1 MQFRGRILEPGG
13 QLVEVRI
20 DALDRDA
27 AMAQLAQRGGTVLR
41 LRAGSWNPSL
51 ALVRARRLDVGL
63 FTEELITLLDA
74 GLTLGEALETLT
86 HNQPGVDTRQLI
98 ARIHDLL
105 RQGQPFSAALA
116 AQGRTFPT
124 LYCAT
129 VRSAEKTGHL
139 SEALT
144 RYLAYQRQM
153 ESLRKQVISAAIYP
167 LLLIGVGTL
176 VIGFLLTY
184 VVPRFGTVYHNAG
197 RKPPWSTRLLLD
209 IGQGLTQHGT
219 ALATGLMVAAVGLT
233 LALRL
238 PSVRALLA
246 RLVWRVPGVA
256 EPLRVFHLARFYRSL
271 SMLLEGGIPVVQA
284 VEMASPLLGGPLLS
298 GVARTR
304 AALQQGQSVSQ
315 AFSGGGLTTPVAERL
330 LRVGERSGSMGAM
343 MQSIARFLDEATAR
357 RVGWITQLFEPLLM
371 VVIGLTVGMI
381 VVLLYMPIF
390 DLTGVFQ

>member
-1 MQFRGRILEPGG
+1 MQFRGRVLKPGG
-13 QLVEVRI
+13 QLVDVQV
-20 DALDRDA
+20 DALDLVA
-27 AMAQLAQRGGTVLR
+27 AHAQLAQEGATVLR
-41 LRAGSWNPSL
+41 LRARSWNP
-51 ALVRARRLDVGL
+51 ALSSGTARRLDVGL

-86 HNQPGVDTRQLI
+86 HNQPGAEVGQ
-98 ARIHDLL
+98 RIQHIHELL
-105 RQGQPFSAALA
+105 QQGQPFSAALG
-116 AQGRTFPT
+116 AQGKVFPA

-129 VRSAEKTGHL
+129 VRSAERTGHL

-153 ESLRKQVISAAIYP
+153 ESLRKQVVSAAIYP

-184 VVPRFGTVYHNAG
+184 VVPHFATVYRNAG
-197 RKPPWSTRLLLD
+197 RNPPWSTRLLLE
-209 IGQGLTQHGT
+209 IGEGLTRHGA
-219 ALATGLMVAAVGLT
+219 ALAGG
-233 LALRL
+233 LALAAIGLFVLLQR
-238 PSVRALLA
+238 PTVRATLTRML
-246 RLVWRVPGVA
+246 WRMPGIA

-284 VEMASPLLGGPLLS
+284 VDMAAPLLGGPLRP

-304 AALQQGQSVSQ
+304 EALQQGQSVSQ
-315 AFSGGGLTTPVAERL
+315 AFTLGQLTTPVAERL
-330 LRVGERSGSMGAM
+330 LRVGERSGRMGAM

-371 VVIGLTVGMI
+371 IVIGLTVGMI